1 MGDDAAR
8 SVNHGDDSPACHPG
22 SPAHSVPIVKST
34 SAIVIAA
41 SIGSAVSSLAAISI
55 QNFTPATN
63 DRFANDPA
71 FTAGAY
77 DWSGVGRSAD
87 GKWVTML
94 TPNVFIGADHFHPG
108 IPGSGIGTTVSF
120 FPGNDPAASAIS
132 GTIAGAQQLGG
143 TDLWIGY
150 LASPLPGSIAT
161 YGFATIP
168 LTGAT
173 FGTSTAANQFAYLSG
188 ISPTVGGYGA
198 FPPTNQA
205 TGTNRIEG
213 FQQALTLE
221 GRTGDVLLL
230 VQNLPG
236 DAGFFH
242 TSYETDLNDGDS
254 GSPLMTVSGGNL
266 VVSGIAW
273 ASGTTDIDPGPGT
286 TIRNLAVY
294 TYTGNY
300 ADDIQAYITA
310 HPVPE
315 PSALALL
322 AGSCLFIGRRRR

>member
-1 MGDDAAR
+1 MGDDAAW
-8 SVNHGDDSPACHPG
+8 SVNHGDDSPACH
-22 SPAHSVPIVKST
+22 SRALTLSVAIVKST
-34 SAIVIAA
+34 FAIVIAA
-41 SIGSAVSSLAAISI
+41 SISAAASSFAAISI

-77 DWSGVGRSAD
+77 DWSGVGRAAD

-108 IPGSGIGTTVSF
+108 LPGSGIGTTVNF
-120 FPGNDPAASAIS
+120 FPGNDPGASVVS
-132 GTIAGAQQLGG
+132 GTIAGAQQLGS

-168 LTGAT
+168 LTDAT
-173 FGTSTAANQFAYLSG
+173 FGASSVANQFAYLSG

-198 FPPTNQA
+198 SPLTNQA

-213 FQQALTLE
+213 FQESLSLS

-230 VQNLPG
+230 AQNLPG
-236 DAGFFH
+236 DPGFSL
-242 TSYETDLNDGDS
+242 TSFETDVNSGDS

-273 ASGTTDIDPGPGT
+273 ASGTTDIDPGPGAA
-286 TIRNLAVY
+286 IRNLAVY

-315 PSALALL
+315 PSSLALL